1 MKKNQIVPLL
11 AVILGNAKK
20 NMKRNSKKFIMK
32 ARRRKIVLCLK
43 IDEENSKLG
52 KLN

>member
-32 ARRRKIVLCLK
+32 ARRRKNCFVFK
-43 IDEENSKLG
+43 NRWGKLG